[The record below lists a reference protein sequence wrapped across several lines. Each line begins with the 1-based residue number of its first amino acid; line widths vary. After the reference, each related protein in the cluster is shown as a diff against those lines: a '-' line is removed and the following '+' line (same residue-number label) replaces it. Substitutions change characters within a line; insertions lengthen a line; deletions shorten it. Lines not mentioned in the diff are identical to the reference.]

1 MSRIH
6 RGSLV
11 TILAGAVLTVAA
23 CGASTSSGDVAG
35 ATGSP
40 SASPAGSASAAPS
53 MSEAPSASAS
63 AALNQALVQ
72 FEAAGGSTITGG
84 GILTDLGDGTTAVTI
99 GVVAAGITDPMP
111 ASIVPGTCASP
122 GAAASGSPA
131 ASVDPSASA
140 GTSLAPGAVVKLGD
154 LAAGASNTVVNTT
167 LDDLLASP
175 HAIAIYQ
182 AAGSTTIVSCAD
194 ITR

>member
-11 TILAGAVLTVAA
+11 TILAGAVFTLAA

-40 SASPAGSASAAPS
+40 AASPATSASAAPS

-63 AALNQALVQ
+63 ATLNQALVQ
-72 FEAAGGSTITGG
+72 FEAAGGSSITGG

-131 ASVDPSASA
+131 ASASA
-140 GTSLAPGAVVKLGD
+140 GASLAPGAVITLGD
-154 LAAGASNTVVNTT
+154 LAAGASNTVIQMS
-167 LDDLLASP
+167 LDDLLATP

-182 AAGSTTIVSCAD
+182 AAGSSTIVSCAD

>member
-23 CGASTSSGDVAG
+23 CGASTSSGDVA
-35 ATGSP
+35 TGSP
-40 SASPAGSASAAPS
+40 NASPATSASAAPS
-53 MSEAPSASAS
+53 VSEAPSASAS

-72 FEAAGGSTITGG
+72 FEAAGGSSITGG

-122 GAAASGSPA
+122 GAA
-131 ASVDPSASA
+131 VDPSASA
-140 GTSLAPGAVVKLGD
+140 GASLAPGSVVTLGD
-154 LAAGASNTVVNTT
+154 LAAGASNTVIQMS
-167 LDDLLASP
+167 LDDLLATP

>member
-11 TILAGAVLTVAA
+11 TILAGTVFTLAA

-40 SASPAGSASAAPS
+40 AASPATSASAAPS

-63 AALNQALVQ
+63 ATLNQALVQ
-72 FEAAGGSTITGG
+72 FEAAGGSSITGG

-131 ASVDPSASA
+131 ASASA
-140 GTSLAPGAVVKLGD
+140 GASLAPGAVITLGD
-154 LAAGASNTVVNTT
+154 LAAGASNTVIQMS
-167 LDDLLASP
+167 LDDLLATP

-182 AAGSTTIVSCAD
+182 AAGSSTIVSCAD